1 MSADPKSQKRL
12 DDVARAAWLYYI
24 AGKTQDEVA
33 TELGVSRQSAQR
45 LVSQAMASG
54 MVKVRIDHPISQCL
68 DLASALKDR
77 FALEF
82 CEVVPYVSDPAATSI
97 ATAFATGDVLET
109 WLNRTE
115 PLVIGLGTGRTLRAA
130 VEHLPKVD
138 CRQHKIVS
146 LTGNIAPDGSTAYY
160 NVLFTMTEKVTA
172 ATYPLPTP
180 VIANTVEEKEMLLG
194 QKTIASTRELARQ
207 ADVKFVGI
215 GAISENAPLKIDGFV
230 PAETI
235 AALQKQGAVGEILGW
250 TFNADGELLTGLT
263 NDRVCS
269 APLES
274 GLTIGAASG
283 VSKLP
288 AILAAIKGGLVNGL
302 VTDEVTATEM
312 LRR

>member
-1 MSADPKSQKRL
+1 MSADTKTQKRL

-33 TELGVSRQSAQR
+33 AELGVSRQSAQR
-45 LVSQAMASG
+45 MVSQAMSSG
-54 MVKVRIDHPISQCL
+54 MVKVRVDHPISKCL
-68 DLASALKDR
+68 DLASALRDR
-77 FALEF
+77 FGLEF
-82 CEVVPYVSDPAATSI
+82 CEVVPFVADPAATST
-97 ATAFATGDVLET
+97 ATSFATGDVIES
-109 WLNRTE
+109 WLNRAE

-130 VEHLPKVD
+130 VEHLPNID
-138 CRQHKIVS
+138 CRQHRIVS

-160 NVLFTMTEKVTA
+160 NVLFTMTEKVSA

-194 QKTIASTRELARQ
+194 QKTIASTRNLAAQ

-215 GAISENAPLKIDGFV
+215 GAISDVAPLRIDGFV
-230 PAETI
+230 PLETI

-250 TFNADGELLTGLT
+250 TFDAEGRLLKGLT

-269 APLES
+269 TPLES
-274 GLTIGAASG
+274 GLTIAAASG

-288 AILAAIKGGLVNGL
+288 AILGAIRGGLVNGL
-302 VTDEVTATEM
+302 VTDEVTAKAM
-312 LRR
+312 LDR